1 MIKKNINV
9 LAAVALIATGAI
21 VAGACSDSDY
31 DFDEIDSTVGIG
43 GELTIPASTT
53 DTIRLEDV
61 LDLDNSDCVTVKDN
75 GDYVFEQQGGEIDV
89 TEIRVEGFTIMEKLT
104 SGQAFVIDLE
114 SLAGQNAKAR
124 TNTRFSN
131 TQRIR
136 RFTYDGHSDDV
147 VDLTRVSINPASMD
161 LSVQFPDGLSTVMPV
176 IDRLQLFLPGYIVV
190 TDVRGNGNGTLS
202 HSGPVIT
209 LTGVNT
215 SHDLSLTVTTDEL
228 DFTGVPSQTRFEIN
242 NTFSLDTFRPVTAS
256 GRFNPSIDLNSL
268 GNIEITGIPEF
279 LTDGDVRADLDNP
292 RIMVSI
298 DNTMNATGL
307 VSGTIIATKDGHES
321 AKVAVPQMTVHPATT
336 THICICR
343 KKTAEIEAEYGSNA
357 YEVPDLSTLIE
368 KIPDNIS
375 FDAKAMADKD
385 RESEFMLD
393 HTYTIKPSY
402 TVEAPIAFAEN
413 ASIVYKDS
421 LDGWHEDLEDYD
433 LSDDAAVCVTATIEN
448 RVPAYLTLTAT
459 PIDTEGND
467 ISSDVNV
474 EVSNTVIAS
483 PDGENSAY
491 TPLTI
496 NITKKTADAMR
507 KIDGLRLTIQ
517 GKAKS
522 DDGTESVTGKTLNAK
537 KHFLIA
543 RDLKIKITGKVIADF
558 N

>member
-124 TNTRFSN
+124 ANTRFSN

-161 LSVQFPDGLSTVMPV
+161 LSVQFPDGLSAVMPV

-209 LTGVNT
+209 LTST
-215 SHDLSLTVTTDEL
+215 SRLATWRTV
-228 DFTGVPSQTRFEIN
+228 S
-242 NTFSLDTFRPVTAS
+242 
-256 GRFNPSIDLNSL
+256 
-268 GNIEITGIPEF
+268 
-279 LTDGDVRADLDNP
+279 
-292 RIMVSI
+292 
-298 DNTMNATGL
+298 
-307 VSGTIIATKDGHES
+307 
-321 AKVAVPQMTVHPATT
+321 
-336 THICICR
+336 
-343 KKTAEIEAEYGSNA
+343 
-357 YEVPDLSTLIE
+357 
-368 KIPDNIS
+368 
-375 FDAKAMADKD
+375 
-385 RESEFMLD
+385 
-393 HTYTIKPSY
+393 
-402 TVEAPIAFAEN
+402 
-413 ASIVYKDS
+413 
-421 LDGWHEDLEDYD
+421 
-433 LSDDAAVCVTATIEN
+433 
-448 RVPAYLTLTAT
+448 
-459 PIDTEGND
+459 
-467 ISSDVNV
+467 
-474 EVSNTVIAS
+474 
-483 PDGENSAY
+483 
-491 TPLTI
+491 
-496 NITKKTADAMR
+496 
-507 KIDGLRLTIQ
+507 
-517 GKAKS
+517 
-522 DDGTESVTGKTLNAK
+522 
-537 KHFLIA
+537 
-543 RDLKIKITGKVIADF
+543 
-558 N
+558 